1 MTKNSEI
8 NDFIENFKEIL
19 DEPDLVDLNDQT
31 LFKHIDEWDSLA
43 SLSLMAMVDSEY
55 NIKLSADEINKC
67 EKIVDLFN
75 IIKTKI
81 AKNYRLMV

>member
-1 MTKNSEI
+1 MAKNSEI

-55 NIKLSADEINKC
+55 NIKLSADEIKKC

-75 IIKTKI
+75 IIKTK
-81 AKNYRLMV
+81 

>member
-67 EKIVDLFN
+67 EKKKRSF
-75 IIKTKI
+75 KT
-81 AKNYRLMV
+81 R